1 MYSWGAESASL
12 YCNMLLMP
20 LLNKMSYFY
29 ESDKYDSIFYFGQV
43 IGDIARC
50 APLCK
55 LSGTGSPYLP
65 RYWLDANQ
73 TVQYTPVTI
82 QLLLSLDT
90 VYGAG
95 LHSYSLYVSS

>member
-20 LLNKMSYFY
+20 LLIKMSYFF

-43 IGDIARC
+43 ISDIARC
-50 APLCK
+50 APPCK
-55 LSGTGSPYLP
+55 LSGTGRLTC
-65 RYWLDANQ
+65 LGTAFDANQ
-73 TVQYTPVTI
+73 IVQYTPVTI